1 MIYPHTPP
9 VEYIKREIVYVM
21 QALTQPTM
29 KIILLITGLT
39 NGAAII

>member
-1 MIYPHTPP
+1 
-9 VEYIKREIVYVM
+9 VM